1 MFEPKATNSNNNM
14 TYKTLNISEDILK
27 DVEYYA
33 NQSNISLNSMIV
45 QMIEYCLEEL
55 KNKVKVL

>member
-1 MFEPKATNSNNNM
+1 MFIPKSTNSNNNM
-14 TYKTLNISEDILK
+14 TYKTLYISENVLK

-33 NQSNISLNSMIV
+33 NQNNISLNSMIV

-55 KNKVKVL
+55 KIK